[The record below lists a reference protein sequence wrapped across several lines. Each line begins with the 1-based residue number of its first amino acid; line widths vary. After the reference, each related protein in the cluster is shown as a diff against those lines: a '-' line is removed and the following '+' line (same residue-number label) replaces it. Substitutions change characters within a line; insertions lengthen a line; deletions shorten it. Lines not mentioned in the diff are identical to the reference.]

1 MKDHVQ
7 EKVPCSFGFF
17 ETVYLLVNLST
28 RGWAVISLPQGWI
41 RRWVLRLP
49 HIRVQLPPASISTNS
64 VSKEVTSK
72 AKTQMQSF
80 CEHKPLNYTPGVI
93 LTVSP
98 RSPLGPCNPYLVEEE

>member
-1 MKDHVQ
+1 MYKKKSLAHVA
-7 EKVPCSFGFF
+7 SFKQL
-17 ETVYLLVNLST
+17 TSLLTFL
-28 RGWAVISLPQGWI
+28 RGGGGGAVISLPQGWI
-41 RRWVLRLP
+41 RALGVMSP
-49 HIRVQLPPASISTNS
+49 SHSGSVTSCIYVSTNS

-80 CEHKPLNYTPGVI
+80 CEHKPLNYPPGLI